1 MSFGKTVAQGKDST
15 KKEEKSSSYTEE
27 YNKFRF
33 GGYGEMV
40 ASYMDYG
47 LNRMTEK
54 GSVKENRGTVAIPRS
69 PLTISSLP
77 PGY

>member
-33 GGYGEMV
+33 GAYGEMV

-47 LNRMTEK
+47 LNRMT
-54 GSVKENRGTVAIPRS
+54 
-69 PLTISSLP
+69 
-77 PGY
+77 